1 MSGSATGRQ
10 QACLVVDDA
19 VTVRRVL
26 RGILERLGWS
36 VDEAG
41 TGADA
46 LQACRGRLP
55 ELIMVDWNMP
65 GMDGLAF
72 VKALRAVHGGTRPV
86 VIFCTTNSALLQIEA
101 ALGAGA
107 DEYIM
112 KPFDEEILRGK
123 LEQTGLL

>member
-1 MSGSATGRQ
+1 MSASAARRART
-10 QACLVVDDA
+10 CLVVDDS

-26 RGILERLGWS
+26 RRLLERLGWS

-46 LQACRGRLP
+46 LQACRDPLP

-65 GMDGLAF
+65 EMDGLAF
-72 VKALRAVHGGTRPV
+72 VKALRAVPDGTKPV
-86 VIFCTTNSALLQIEA
+86 VIFCTTNSALPQIEA